1 MNNTLSPYHAEQA
14 RTQLAGREGEH
25 PPVNLWDML
34 HDLGSKLIFEHGF
47 SPANLQGCSNHVNRT
62 TEPLVRFLVWLQ
74 HTPEAVAV
82 LRELDGWQ
90 ESIGGPAEVELNRS
104 ERLPTL
110 AEPDWPRKKRNSVA

>member
-1 MNNTLSPYHAEQA
+1 MNNTLSPYRSEQT
-14 RTQLAGREGEH
+14 RTQLAGCEGEH

-47 SPANLQGCSNHVNRT
+47 SPANLHGCSNHVNRT

-82 LRELDGWQ
+82 LRELEGWQ
-90 ESIGGPAEVELNRS
+90 EGIGESAVVEPNGS
-104 ERLPTL
+104 ERSPTL
-110 AEPDWPRKKRNSVA
+110 AEPHWPRKKRNSVA